1 MMLHQKQILLNIIA
15 FVLGFGNNDY
25 IGEQRTSFYCC
36 FMLILKTCIHWDTP
50 DKSKY
55 TATYF
60 TTKCSLSFKQQL
72 WQYKTIFNEF
82 YKMLLYQLKNHPPLF
97 SNYILS

>member
-50 DKSKY
+50 DKSK
-55 TATYF
+55 
-60 TTKCSLSFKQQL
+60 
-72 WQYKTIFNEF
+72 
-82 YKMLLYQLKNHPPLF
+82 
-97 SNYILS
+97 